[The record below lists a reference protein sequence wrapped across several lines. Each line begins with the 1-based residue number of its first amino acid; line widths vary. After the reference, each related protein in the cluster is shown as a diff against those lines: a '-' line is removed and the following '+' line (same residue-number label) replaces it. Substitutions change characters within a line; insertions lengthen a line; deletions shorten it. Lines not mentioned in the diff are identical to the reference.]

1 MYNPHGLQQYKHDD
15 ISSMPREKI
24 VVLLYE
30 RLIEDLQDSISAVD
44 SGDRVGM
51 TKALNHASR
60 IVSELR
66 MALDHEVGGEIARNL
81 DSLYSFV
88 FSAILEQIVDRNA
101 AHARDSIQVL
111 APLLE
116 SWRQIPAGTADRAQA
131 GETGTEPAGTSEK
144 EAASPHPTGP
154 DPRFAGI
161 DNPMG
166 SLSVSA

>member
-44 SGDRVGM
+44 TGDRVGM

-88 FSAILEQIVDRNA
+88 FSAILEQIVDRNP

-111 APLLE
+111 IPLLE

-131 GETGTEPAGTSEK
+131 GEPGMEPAGTTQK
-144 EAASPHPTGP
+144 ETASPPTPSP
-154 DPRFAGI
+154 DSRIAGTE
-161 DNPMG
+161 NRMG